1 MLLVRPRVVGELAG
15 AWDPNKP
22 RHYAYDF
29 RAPFLD
35 RDNIE
40 ISLPEGF
47 TVDELPDPA
56 KATFPFA
63 QYVSKTENSGS
74 VLKYTREYKI
84 TATQVSMDQMDQLKK
99 LFGQINLDEKNMAVL
114 KKAN

>member
-1 MLLVRPRVVGELAG
+1 
-15 AWDPNKP
+15 
-22 RHYAYDF
+22 
-29 RAPFLD
+29 
-35 RDNIE
+35 
-40 ISLPEGF
+40 LPDGF
-47 TVDELPDPA
+47 KVDELPDPA
-56 KATFPFA
+56 KADFPFA

-114 KKAN
+114 KKVN

>member
-1 MLLVRPRVVGELAG
+1 
-15 AWDPNKP
+15 
-22 RHYAYDF
+22 
-29 RAPFLD
+29 
-35 RDNIE
+35 
-40 ISLPEGF
+40 
-47 TVDELPDPA
+47 
-56 KATFPFA
+56 
-63 QYVSKTENSGS
+63 